1 MNRMPS
7 PGDFYKHFKDKMYQV
22 IALAVHSETGEKMV
36 VYQALYGTFGVY
48 VRPLSMFLSEV
59 DHEKYPDVLQRY
71 RFEYVNP
78 DQLPSEKKER
88 SSHLK
93 EDEEEG
99 NNKNLLA
106 FLDARSYHDKLEILK
121 QRKGLFAKEE
131 LLALCEIMEI
141 GKEGSLPEEMYDSLE
156 GYLKLQIKYDGTRLR

>member
-22 IALAVHSETGEKMV
+22 IALAVHSETREKMV

-78 DQLPSEKKER
+78 DQFPAEDKER
-88 SSHLK
+88 PQI
-93 EDEEEG
+93 EEAEEEY
-99 NNKNLLA
+99 NKNLLA

-141 GKEGSLPEEMYDSLE
+141 RQEGSLPEELYDSLE